1 MEVNSL
7 AFDAVVLAGGRS
19 SRLGGTPKQSLVFQ
33 GQTLLERAVAAAA
46 GAGLTVVVGDT
57 DFVPHRPSAAQPLP
71 AWPADLLTC
80 REEPRFAGPAAA
92 IAAGLEV
99 LAAHHAG
106 TGNGGGAPYTLVL
119 ACDMPLASQAVAA
132 LLDALVPSMEGTSG
146 GVMACAE
153 DGRAQPLAG
162 FYRTSELTKACKALA
177 ARDALVNGSVR
188 ALLASLD
195 VQLVTVPAGST
206 ADVDTWGDVAALG
219 IAAVNQRE
227 GQDRHSGGV
236 NVGGNS

>member
-1 MEVNSL
+1 VNSP
-7 AFDAVVLAGGRS
+7 AFDALVLAGGRS
-19 SRLGGTPKQSLVFQ
+19 SRLGGMPKQSLVFQ

-57 DFVPHRPSAAQPLP
+57 EFLPQRPSVAQPLP
-71 AWPADLLTC
+71 ALPANLLTC

-92 IAAGLEV
+92 IAAGLEA
-99 LAAHHAG
+99 LAAHRAR
-106 TGNGGGAPYTLVL
+106 TGNGGGLPYTLVL
-119 ACDMPLASQAVAA
+119 ACDMPLASQAVAVLQHA
-132 LLDALVPSMEGTSG
+132 LGASIEGASG

-206 ADVDTWGDVAALG
+206 ADVDTWDDVAALG
-219 IAAVNQRE
+219 IAAGNQRD
-227 GQDRHSGGV
+227 GQDRHSGGA

>member
-1 MEVNSL
+1 MEVSSL
-7 AFDAVVLAGGRS
+7 GFDAVVLAGGKS

-57 DFVPHRPSAAQPLP
+57 DFLPNRPPVAQPLP
-71 AWPADLLTC
+71 AWPATLLTC

-92 IAAGLEV
+92 IAAGLEA

-106 TGNGGGAPYTLVL
+106 TGNAGGAPYTLVL
-119 ACDMPLASQAVAA
+119 ACDMPSASQAVAA
-132 LLDALVPSMEGTSG
+132 LLDALGPSMERASG

-206 ADVDTWGDVAALG
+206 ADVDTWDDVAALG
-219 IAAVNQRE
+219 IAAGNQHE
-227 GQDRHSGGV
+227 GQDRHSGGT